1 MAKHMAGETPG
12 GRDDRPLPDN
22 GYQNRYFL
30 GAGRTSR
37 IRLGETRCVRRHIA
51 KTIDPLQLPRGAR
64 VLELGCGLGRF
75 SELLLARS
83 YNVTALDL
91 SDGLVRRLRQTFGG
105 HDNLVAAVAGD
116 AADVSRLAPGPFD
129 AVVGFFFLHHLATFE
144 PVLDGIARVLAPG
157 GQLAF
162 CEPNAFNPL
171 VYLQVTFTPGMSWQ
185 GEPSVSKMRP
195 SVIFPLLRER
205 GFSRIETS
213 RYGMLPPAIANT
225 GTGESLERAIESLAP
240 LRPFS
245 AYRVFR
251 AAR

>member
-1 MAKHMAGETPG
+1 MAGETPSG
-12 GRDDRPLPDN
+12 QDDGPVPDIV
-22 GYQNRYFL
+22 YQRRYFL
-30 GAGRTSR
+30 GTGRTSR
-37 IRLGETRCVRRHIA
+37 IRLGETRCVTRHIA
-51 KTIDPLQLPRGAR
+51 KTIDPLHLPRGAR

-75 SELLLARS
+75 SASLLTRG
-83 YNVTALDL
+83 YRVTALDL
-91 SDGLVRRLRQTFGG
+91 SDVLVRRLRQTFDD

-116 AADVSRLAPGPFD
+116 AADVAHLAPGPFD

-144 PVLDGIARVLAPG
+144 PVFDGIARVLAPG

-171 VYLQVTFTPGMSWQ
+171 VYLQVTFTPGMSWR
-185 GEPSVSKMRP
+185 GEPSISKMRP

-205 GFSRIETS
+205 GFSQIESS
-213 RYGMLPPAIANT
+213 RYGMLPPVIANT
-225 GTGESLERAIESLAP
+225 ETGGWLERGIESLAP

>member
-1 MAKHMAGETPG
+1 MATHMAGETPCG
-12 GRDDRPLPDN
+12 PEDRPVPDN
-22 GYQNRYFL
+22 GYQHRYFV
-30 GAGRTSR
+30 GAGRLSR
-37 IRLGETRCVRRHIA
+37 IRLGETRSVRRHFA
-51 KTIDPLQLPRGAR
+51 KTIDPLQLPQGAR

-83 YNVTALDL
+83 YRVTALDL
-91 SDGLVRRLRQTFGG
+91 SDELVGRLRQTLGG
-105 HDNLVAAVAGD
+105 HDNLVAAVTGD

-185 GEPSVSKMRP
+185 GEPSISRMRP
-195 SVIFPLLRER
+195 SVVVPLLRER

-225 GTGESLERAIESLAP
+225 GTGEWLERAIESVAP